1 MMVELLAGKA
11 GAVNGRVYDSTP
23 FIYDEAYPADIHF
36 GEVLK
41 KAGLN
46 YYGVERMYSGF
57 SGEELEA
64 EIFFGPI
71 YYQRLRHMV
80 GDKFQARASKGPN
93 DPITTQPVKGRAKGG
108 GVRLGEMERD
118 GLISHGCTLLGR
130 DRLFQCSDYSVV
142 SLCSKCGNLL
152 APTGTV
158 FIRLCIDFIY
168 LEESSMN
175 TFTVTPAYKS
185 SKFDTTNKM
194 DVYECGSCGPETQ
207 VIKTE
212 MPFVMVYLAAELA
225 CMNVKMQFN
234 FSEKENERI
243 NVIE

>member
-46 YYGVERMYSGF
+46 YHGVERMYSGF

-80 GDKFQARASKGPN
+80 GDKFQARASRGPN

-130 DRLFQCSDYSVV
+130 DRLFQSSDYSVV

-158 FIRLCIDFIY
+158 FLKM
-168 LEESSMN
+168 SSSN
-175 TFTVTPAYKS
+175 TLDSDSRKTF
-185 SKFDTTNKM
+185 
-194 DVYECGSCGPETQ
+194 YEH
-207 VIKTE
+207 
-212 MPFVMVYLAAELA
+212 A
-225 CMNVKMQFN
+225 
-234 FSEKENERI
+234 
-243 NVIE
+243 